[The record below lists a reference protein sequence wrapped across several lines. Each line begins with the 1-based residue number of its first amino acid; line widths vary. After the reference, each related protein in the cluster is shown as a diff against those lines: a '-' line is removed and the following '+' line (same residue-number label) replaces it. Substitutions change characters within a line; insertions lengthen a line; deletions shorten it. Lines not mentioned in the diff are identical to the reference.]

1 MTRSQE
7 AMMRG
12 AELDGFDPK
21 WRDVPHYMPNRD
33 AEEILW

>member
-21 WRDVPHYMPNRD
+21 WRDVPHYIFGKS
-33 AEEILW
+33 AESGR